1 MARALHLTHDELY
14 EMVKLYDLLR
24 DMDFE
29 LTDKQVDVLD
39 RLQEMETGFSAED
52 VEQCII
58 DGNDYKDCVD
68 HMVAT
73 TDFEEP
79 TTALLPEGDLIAEV
93 LQITALLGGTCTRQE
108 TLNSQGR
115 SSKQIIIEYDVKQR
129 TNNS

>member
-29 LTDKQVDVLD
+29 LSSKQVNVLD
-39 RLQEMETGFSAED
+39 RLQSMESGYGAED

-68 HMVAT
+68 RMV
-73 TDFEEP
+73 ESM
-79 TTALLPEGDLIAEV
+79 EV
-93 LQITALLGGTCTRQE
+93 
-108 TLNSQGR
+108 SQ
-115 SSKQIIIEYDVKQR
+115 
-129 TNNS
+129 

>member
-1 MARALHLTHDELY
+1 MARTLHMTHDELY

-39 RLQEMETGFSAED
+39 RLQSMETGFSAED

-68 HMVAT
+68 RMVESMEA
-73 TDFEEP
+73 
-79 TTALLPEGDLIAEV
+79 
-93 LQITALLGGTCTRQE
+93 
-108 TLNSQGR
+108 SQ
-115 SSKQIIIEYDVKQR
+115 
-129 TNNS
+129 

>member
-1 MARALHLTHDELY
+1 MARALHMTHDELY

-39 RLQEMETGFSAED
+39 RLQEMESGFSAED

-68 HMVAT
+68 RMV
-73 TDFEEP
+73 
-79 TTALLPEGDLIAEV
+79 
-93 LQITALLGGTCTRQE
+93 E
-108 TLNSQGR
+108 TMT
-115 SSKQIIIEYDVKQR
+115 EYDKWGNIKR
-129 TNNS
+129 

>member
-1 MARALHLTHDELY
+1 MARTLHMTHDELY

-39 RLQEMETGFSAED
+39 RLQSMETGFSAED

-68 HMVAT
+68 RMV
-73 TDFEEP
+73 ESM
-79 TTALLPEGDLIAEV
+79 EV
-93 LQITALLGGTCTRQE
+93 
-108 TLNSQGR
+108 SQ
-115 SSKQIIIEYDVKQR
+115 
-129 TNNS
+129 